1 MEHVLF
7 AVAIFIAN
15 IIQGLTG
22 FAGSLLAM
30 PPSINILGLIPAKV
44 AVNTFGLVSSVILFV
59 KNFRKLEWKEAV
71 KIIIL
76 MGLGLGTGIAL
87 TNIVEGNILL
97 NIYAVFIILVALK
110 EMFYKGALDFNK
122 IGLIIILFVAGLFQG
137 LFVSGGPLL
146 IIYVSKKIKDT
157 NAHRGTLGLIWIFM
171 NASMMIQQISS
182 GLFTT
187 SNITN
192 ILIGLPAV
200 FLGVWIGGKLAQK
213 LDRQKFLRIVYILLI
228 ISALTLIL

>member
-1 MEHVLF
+1 
-7 AVAIFIAN
+7 
-15 IIQGLTG
+15 
-22 FAGSLLAM
+22 
-30 PPSINILGLIPAKV
+30 
-44 AVNTFGLVSSVILFV
+44 
-59 KNFRKLEWKEAV
+59 
-71 KIIIL
+71 
-76 MGLGLGTGIAL
+76 
-87 TNIVEGNILL
+87 
-97 NIYAVFIILVALK
+97 
-110 EMFYKGALDFNK
+110 MFYKGALDFNE
-122 IGLIIILFVAGLFQG
+122 IGLIIILFVAGLF
-137 LFVSGGPLL
+137 SGTLCFRRSSAYHL
-146 IIYVSKKIKDT
+146 CIQEIKDT

-228 ISALTLIL
+228 ISALTLYCKMTECGRISI

>member
-1 MEHVLF
+1 
-7 AVAIFIAN
+7 
-15 IIQGLTG
+15 
-22 FAGSLLAM
+22 
-30 PPSINILGLIPAKV
+30 
-44 AVNTFGLVSSVILFV
+44 
-59 KNFRKLEWKEAV
+59 
-71 KIIIL
+71 
-76 MGLGLGTGIAL
+76 
-87 TNIVEGNILL
+87 
-97 NIYAVFIILVALK
+97 
-110 EMFYKGALDFNK
+110 
-122 IGLIIILFVAGLFQG
+122 
-137 LFVSGGPLL
+137 
-146 IIYVSKKIKDT
+146 
-157 NAHRGTLGLIWIFM
+157 M